1 MHLFVDLETNGLP
14 KSRYASFEDFD
25 NWPRVVQVAWAV
37 YTPEGKRKSIKNFI
51 VYPEDFAI
59 SDESASVHGIT
70 TERARKEGTALN
82 RVLKEFNKGLENA
95 STIISHNIDFDLP
108 SLNAEFSRSNVETN
122 LLEKERF
129 CTMKSE
135 KIIAF
140 CNIPNPYYRGCKW
153 PSLAQLHT
161 SLFDTMFDDSH
172 NAGAD
177 VEACARCYFELRK
190 RGIIQ
195 K

>member
-1 MHLFVDLETNGLP
+1 MHLFFDLETNGLP
-14 KSRYASFEDFD
+14 KSWFASLYDIN

-37 YTPEGKRKSIKNFI
+37 YTPEGERKSQKNFI
-51 VYPEDFAI
+51 VYPEDFDI
-59 SDESASVHGIT
+59 SDESASIHRIT
-70 TERARKEGTALN
+70 TELARKEGTSLN
-82 RVLKEFNKGLENA
+82 KVLKEFNTGLDTA

-108 SLNAEFSRSNVETN
+108 SLNAEFARSNVETN
-122 LLEKERF
+122 LLQKRRF

-135 KIIAF
+135 KIISF

-153 PSLAQLHT
+153 PSLAELHT
-161 SLFDTMFDDSH
+161 TLFDTMFEDSH

-177 VEACARCYFELRK
+177 VEACAQCYFELRK

-195 K
+195 